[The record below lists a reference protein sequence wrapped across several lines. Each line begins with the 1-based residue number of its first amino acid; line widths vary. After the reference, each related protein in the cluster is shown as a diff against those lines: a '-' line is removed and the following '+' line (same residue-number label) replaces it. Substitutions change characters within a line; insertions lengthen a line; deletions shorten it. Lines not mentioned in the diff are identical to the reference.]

1 MNTTMAATPTS
12 PLAHVTHILADQVGI
27 SRLAFILG
35 VYPTRHDVVVI
46 MYWAK
51 DNTGY
56 WVNGKQTTHDVE
68 DARKIWNELISL
80 GWEVTSYAAMSTS
93 KQP

>member
-12 PLAHVTHILADQVGI
+12 TLAHVTHILGDPVGV
-27 SRLAFILG
+27 SRLAF
-35 VYPTRHDVVVI
+35 VVDAFPRRHDVVVI
-46 MYWAK
+46 LYWAK
-51 DNTGY
+51 DNTDT
-56 WVNGKQTTHDVE
+56 WVNGKQTSHDVE

-80 GWEVTSYAAMSTS
+80 GWEVTSYAAMSTR